1 MRKVSAV
8 TDTADVNG
16 EFTEGNVA
24 QGVPPTIL
32 KADIFNTWQREL
44 VNVVE
49 GAGIILNPE
58 SDNQVYLAIKKLT
71 EEGGFLSKSS
81 NLSDVESSE
90 ESRAN
95 LQIYSKLESDSKFSN
110 INGNQN
116 VDFYVRDSG
125 DATAAVNN
133 ARLNSTLQGYAW
145 RGGDASRGFAV
156 SGGTD
161 PNSAVAYNQFQSG
174 NNGNGAWTKLPGGG
188 QWCRHNLNLNANG
201 NTTWTFPASFPSTP
215 GIYITS
221 FNGDF
226 QCWLNGAGASNCSI
240 YNNGQSLNINVFA
253 IW

>member
-95 LQIYSKLESDSKFSN
+95 LQIYSKLGK
-110 INGNQN
+110 
-116 VDFYVRDSG
+116 VR
-125 DATAAVNN
+125 
-133 ARLNSTLQGYAW
+133 
-145 RGGDASRGFAV
+145 
-156 SGGTD
+156 
-161 PNSAVAYNQFQSG
+161 
-174 NNGNGAWTKLPGGG
+174 
-188 QWCRHNLNLNANG
+188 
-201 NTTWTFPASFPSTP
+201 
-215 GIYITS
+215 TS
-221 FNGDF
+221 
-226 QCWLNGAGASNCSI
+226 S
-240 YNNGQSLNINVFA
+240 
-253 IW
+253 

>member
-133 ARLNSTLQGYAW
+133 ARLNSTLQGMH
-145 RGGDASRGFAV
+145 GEEGMHLV
-156 SGGTD
+156 
-161 PNSAVAYNQFQSG
+161 V
-174 NNGNGAWTKLPGGG
+174 LPCPEVRIPIA
-188 QWCRHNLNLNANG
+188 QLL
-201 NTTWTFPASFPSTP
+201 
-215 GIYITS
+215 ITS
-221 FNGDF
+221 SNLATMEMEHG
-226 QCWLNGAGASNCSI
+226 LNCPEVGSGAGI
-240 YNNGQSLNINVFA
+240 T
-253 IW
+253 

>member
-116 VDFYVRDSG
+116 VDFYVRE
-125 DATAAVNN
+125 
-133 ARLNSTLQGYAW
+133 
-145 RGGDASRGFAV
+145 
-156 SGGTD
+156 
-161 PNSAVAYNQFQSG
+161 
-174 NNGNGAWTKLPGGG
+174 GANKFL
-188 QWCRHNLNLNANG
+188 
-201 NTTWTFPASFPSTP
+201 
-215 GIYITS
+215 I
-221 FNGDF
+221 
-226 QCWLNGAGASNCSI
+226 
-240 YNNGQSLNINVFA
+240 
-253 IW
+253 